1 MRVLITGAT
10 GLVGQAI
17 VAQCK
22 KHNVKV
28 HYLTT
33 SKDKLELEDDYKGFY
48 WNPKLN
54 EIDINSF
61 EGVDVII
68 NLAGVSIS
76 NRWTTNYKKK
86 IIDSRIQ
93 SLRLLKTTIEKG
105 QIKID
110 RLISASAVGI
120 YPDSLTNYY
129 EEGSQV
135 YSSNFLG
142 EVVEKWETEANTFL
156 KLGIQVTKIR
166 IGLVLEKN
174 EGALP
179 KLVQPIKLGFG
190 AALGNGEQWQSWIHK
205 EDLARI
211 FLFVLENKLD
221 GVFNAVAPNPV
232 INQELTK
239 AIAKTIN
246 RPLILPNIP
255 KSFLKLLLGEMHQLL
270 LESQRVG
277 SNKIEAEGFEFNYPN
292 LLPALENLLDS

>member
-1 MRVLITGAT
+1 MKVLITGAT

>member
-1 MRVLITGAT
+1 MKVLITGAT
-10 GLVGQAI
+10 GLVGSAI
-17 VAQCK
+17 VAHCK
-22 KHNVKV
+22 KHDVKV

-33 SKDKLELEDDYKGFY
+33 SKDKLELEEDYKGFY

-54 EIDINSF
+54 EIDKNCF
-61 EGVDVII
+61 EGVDAII
-68 NLAGVSIS
+68 NLAGSSIS

-93 SLRLLKTTIEKG
+93 SLRLLKTTIEKE
-105 QIKID
+105 QIQID

-120 YPDSLTNYY
+120 YSDSLTNYY
-129 EEGSQV
+129 EEDSQV
-135 YSSNFLG
+135 YSLNFLG
-142 EVVEKWETEANTFL
+142 EVVKKWETEADTFS
-156 KLGIQVTKIR
+156 KLGIQVAKIR
-166 IGLVLEKN
+166 IGLVLAEK

-190 AALGNGEQWQSWIHK
+190 AALGNGDQWQSWIHK

-255 KSFLKLLLGEMHQLL
+255 KFFLKLLLGEMHQLL

-277 SNKIEAEGFEFNYPN
+277 SNKLEAEGFEFNYPN
-292 LLPALENLLDS
+292 LLPTLENLLDS

>member
-1 MRVLITGAT
+1 MKVLITGAT

-166 IGLVLEKN
+166 IVLVLEKN